1 VICIKAYTETEGK
14 MSIYEAI
21 IKEISENIN
30 YPYYSAERRID
41 VILSLFIEDIFKHE
55 KIIGKTSRLV
65 KLAPELPLSNKNNR
79 QSDCVD
85 FVFVEIDNATQKPL
99 NIFFVEIK
107 TDTKSYNRKQLEEYL
122 AIKWQDVVMGVIN
135 NIENTKLGYRSK
147 YITLLNRM
155 IELKIVSRTGGKIEY
170 DVNKESSRQDKRKQ
184 YEDLKESLEYIKE
197 QEERKQ
203 KVIYLGPK
211 LAKDQEVCRV
221 KYIYYSQLESLK
233 CAKNEEWKK
242 LYEIL
247 KKCT

>member
-1 VICIKAYTETEGK
+1 

-85 FVFVEIDNATQKPL
+85 FVFVEIDNATQEPL

-122 AIKWQDVVMGVIN
+122 AIKWQDVVKGVIR
-135 NIENTKLGYRSK
+135 NIKETKLFDYRYK
-147 YITLLNRM
+147 YITLLNKM
-155 IELKIVSRTGGKIEY
+155 IELKIVNNEGGKIKY
-170 DVNKESSRQDKRKQ
+170 DVDKESSQKDKRKQ